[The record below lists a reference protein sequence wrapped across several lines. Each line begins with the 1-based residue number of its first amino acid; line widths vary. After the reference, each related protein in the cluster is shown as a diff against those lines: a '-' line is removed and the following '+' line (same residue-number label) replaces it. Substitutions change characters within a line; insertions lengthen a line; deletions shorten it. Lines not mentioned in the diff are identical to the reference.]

1 MSVKTTVLGVAAFS
15 VVAYAGAYG
24 YMYSK
29 VKGGVEDMAAAAVLL
44 GNVSYEGVSVS
55 PIGSSFAINGLRFA
69 PHGSNDTVSI
79 EAVHVELDKMLEM
92 MGLADGIDLT
102 TELPRSAELRFEGV
116 RISLYADWLR
126 SLMQEAEA
134 EIARLDYS
142 SEVCGGSLMAS
153 RDDYIKLGFDEF
165 MVDLSIGFEHEPVRA
180 EIYTDVSVTLRHY
193 GRFDYRVVTDGP
205 TRAQLAA
212 YMQLD
217 GAGLREA
224 TMTYTDLGGVQKTNA
239 YCAGADGISVAEY
252 IDARVDQPD
261 LDYLMTWG
269 VVPGE
274 ALRAAYRRF
283 LEDPQQVALHVDPG
297 AGFDPATLHL
307 YKPKDIPLLLNPE
320 LAVNGERVTDLSFRT
335 ADEVEIEEAELSQ
348 KAMRMASYSL
358 PGRLGRLSSAFGEQP
373 AVQETEVV
381 AKAEPTY
388 QRVPLRELRQHLGRD
403 VKVYTRSGHL
413 REGRLEAIEGKTL
426 QVVRMVHGGR
436 FTVPVKSE
444 DVRRV
449 EVLY

>member
-1 MSVKTTVLGVAAFS
+1 
-15 VVAYAGAYG
+15 
-24 YMYSK
+24 
-29 VKGGVEDMAAAAVLL
+29 
-44 GNVSYEGVSVS
+44 
-55 PIGSSFAINGLRFA
+55 
-69 PHGSNDTVSI
+69 
-79 EAVHVELDKMLEM
+79 
-92 MGLADGIDLT
+92 
-102 TELPRSAELRFEGV
+102 
-116 RISLYADWLR
+116 
-126 SLMQEAEA
+126 
-134 EIARLDYS
+134 
-142 SEVCGGSLMAS
+142 
-153 RDDYIKLGFDEF
+153 
-165 MVDLSIGFEHEPVRA
+165 
-180 EIYTDVSVTLRHY
+180 
-193 GRFDYRVVTDGP
+193 
-205 TRAQLAA
+205 
-212 YMQLD
+212 
-217 GAGLREA
+217 
-224 TMTYTDLGGVQKTNA
+224 
-239 YCAGADGISVAEY
+239 
-252 IDARVDQPD
+252 
-261 LDYLMTWG
+261 MTWG

-348 KAMRMASYSL
+348 KAVRMASYSL
-358 PGRLGRLSSAFGEQP
+358 PGRLGRLGSAFGEQP

-413 REGRLEAIEGKTL
+413 REGRLEAIEGTTL

-449 EVLY
+449 EVLH